1 MLLRQP
7 TRSQELYLVSKHF
20 GVHLLFKLGLPDR
33 GIGAQMGWSDKA
45 VEKLLR
51 VYGHKDVA
59 ALEAIDALYAN
70 NVVPLRAA
78 DERRAG

>member
-1 MLLRQP
+1 M
-7 TRSQELYLVSKHF
+7 
-20 GVHLLFKLGLPDR
+20 
-33 GIGAQMGWSDKA
+33 A